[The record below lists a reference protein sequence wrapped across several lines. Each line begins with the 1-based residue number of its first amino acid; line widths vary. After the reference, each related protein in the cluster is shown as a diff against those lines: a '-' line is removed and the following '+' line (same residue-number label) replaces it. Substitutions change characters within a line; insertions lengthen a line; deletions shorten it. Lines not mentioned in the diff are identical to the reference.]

1 MTNFHQE
8 LQSYLSAKQ
17 GKNACKVVLDELAKC
32 LINDRESFVAVL
44 TNAGINAQ
52 PSESDIVLI
61 EKFVQNAPTNKKLLL
76 GASLLINYRNK
87 VTNFDGEDE
96 ISDAGVKNTYKV
108 LYHNVGG
115 VGDLIKG
122 AVDVGGKIYEKESA
136 KQTQFSDAI
145 KKRSEARQQML
156 QSVLNQ
162 KQAESTDKKSATNTK
177 RKSKTTLIIVAGVL
191 VGLTVIGFIIY
202 KVRKNK

>member
-1 MTNFHQE
+1 MDCNWSSGCSWWNFCLQQIHQEKIIMTNFHQE

-162 KQAESTDKKSATNTK
+162 KQAESTDKKSATN
-177 RKSKTTLIIVAGVL
+177 SKIK
-191 VGLTVIGFIIY
+191 FF
-202 KVRKNK
+202 

>member
-8 LQSYLSAKQ
+8 LQNYLQAKQ
-17 GKNACKVVLDELAKC
+17 GKNAYNVVLNELGIC
-32 LINDRESFVAVL
+32 LVNDKEGFITVL
-44 TNAGINAQ
+44 NNAGV
-52 PSESDIVLI
+52 PSSMGDSDVTLI
-61 EKFVQNAPTNKKLLL
+61 EKFVQNAPNNKKLLL
-76 GASLLINYRNK
+76 GASLLINHRNK

-115 VGDLIKG
+115 VGDLLKG

-136 KQTQFSDAI
+136 KQTQFSDAL
-145 KKRSEARQQML
+145 KKRGEARQQML

-162 KQAESTDKKSATNTK
+162 KQNESTDKKSSQTTK
-177 RKSKTTLIIVAGVL
+177 RKSKTTLIIVASAL
-191 VGLTVIGFIIY
+191 VGLTIIGLIIY
-202 KVRKNK
+202 KVRKK